1 MATTSYAQI
10 LSEPNTE
17 LQENNQPEY
26 NQPSPL
32 SDTSDISNKQF
43 PSPNNTQ
50 EETHMSSTKETETKI
65 TQRIENTSLK
75 LEQIKQNHIRAMEK
89 IESQDKHILSI
100 TNVIDNFAQQFTN
113 IGDRQTKIKTQMT
126 EQHKSL
132 QQLTSNIDQLTHY
145 LIENLPS
152 NQNNLQPPHL
162 LTPLRGQTITQLT
175 PTLIPTNRQ
184 PITTA
189 VADGMP
195 L

>member
-1 MATTSYAQI
+1 MGKPKKFFFTQQSSTPHISNSTTSHAKI

-32 SDTSDISNKQF
+32 SDTSDIS
-43 PSPNNTQ
+43 
-50 EETHMSSTKETETKI
+50 TKETETKI
-65 TQRIENTSLK
+65 MQRIENTSLK
-75 LEQIKQNHIRAMEK
+75 LEQINKNHIRAMEK

-113 IGDRQTKIKTQMT
+113 IGDRQTKIETQMT

-145 LIENLPS
+145 LIGNLPS
-152 NQNNLQPPHL
+152 
-162 LTPLRGQTITQLT
+162 
-175 PTLIPTNRQ
+175 
-184 PITTA
+184 
-189 VADGMP
+189 
-195 L
+195 